1 MSGSEDVLLT
11 RICSVT
17 AEDQTE
23 ATNLQENQSGDRVYL
38 VVFTHGSQ
46 SGRADP
52 EREL

>member
-23 ATNLQENQSGDRVYL
+23 ATILQENQGLSSRI
-38 VVFTHGSQ
+38 H
-46 SGRADP
+46 AW
-52 EREL
+52 